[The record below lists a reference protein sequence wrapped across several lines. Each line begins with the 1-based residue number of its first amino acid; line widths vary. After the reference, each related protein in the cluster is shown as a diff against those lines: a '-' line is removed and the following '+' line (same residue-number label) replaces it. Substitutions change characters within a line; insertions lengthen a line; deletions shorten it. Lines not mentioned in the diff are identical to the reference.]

1 MDVGVSKE
9 IISILVIILKIHKNE
24 TLPLKANPECEELFQ
39 FWYKSLVTL
48 KESDE
53 LLKKPLLP

>member
-9 IISILVIILKIHKNE
+9 IISVLVIILKIHKNE

-39 FWYKSLVTL
+39 F
-48 KESDE
+48 
-53 LLKKPLLP
+53 